1 MEGRHIPFCSPRI
14 LMIIR
19 SHYDKILLEA
29 GLGLLKQHKLFS
41 VLYITGAGLA
51 IAMTMVVFVAHYIRV
66 APVYPETNRAET
78 WVLKSVTVQRVKT
91 RGSGSWQSSHQLVR
105 DWWYPMQEAEQVS
118 AVYNSWELDDYI
130 QRENLGSE
138 LNVKVKYTDPAF
150 FRIFQFSFLAGK
162 PFSQADF
169 ESGIMNAVVGEDL
182 ARRLFGTTE
191 VVGKTFSLNYT
202 DCRIVGVVK
211 DASFLTRDSF
221 AQLYLPY
228 TTVAGYDK
236 DSKSDAGM
244 LGPYTV
250 YFKVKDDAM
259 GAALEAAMHE
269 MVRKYNTSQEE
280 NKLVLS
286 GPDVY
291 WKSVYRRGN
300 VPLDWW
306 ELIRL
311 WGGLVLIFLLVPA
324 LNLCAMISTRMENR
338 LPEMGICKAFGAD
351 RGRLLRQI
359 LIENLI
365 LTCLGGLLGLCW
377 VWTILI
383 AGRNWVFTL
392 FERYGNSAP
401 EGVDTIVSF
410 DMLFSPW
417 IFCAGFI
424 VCLLL
429 NLFSAL
435 WPAWKA
441 LGKDIV
447 YSLNQKK

>member
-1 MEGRHIPFCSPRI
+1 M
-14 LMIIR
+14 
-19 SHYDKILLEA
+19 
-29 GLGLLKQHKLFS
+29 
-41 VLYITGAGLA
+41 A

-300 VPLDWW
+300 VPLNWW

-365 LTCLGGLLGLCW
+365 LTCFGGLLGLCC

>member
-1 MEGRHIPFCSPRI
+1 
-14 LMIIR
+14 MIK
-19 SHYDKILLEA
+19 YYWKQAWE
-29 GLGLLKQHKLFS
+29 LLKQHKLS

>member
-1 MEGRHIPFCSPRI
+1 
-14 LMIIR
+14 MIK
-19 SHYDKILLEA
+19 YYWKQAWE
-29 GLGLLKQHKLFS
+29 LLKQHKLFS

-162 PFSQADF
+162 PFSQVDF

-338 LPEMGICKAFGAD
+338 LPEMGIC
-351 RGRLLRQI
+351 
-359 LIENLI
+359 
-365 LTCLGGLLGLCW
+365 
-377 VWTILI
+377 
-383 AGRNWVFTL
+383 
-392 FERYGNSAP
+392 
-401 EGVDTIVSF
+401 
-410 DMLFSPW
+410 
-417 IFCAGFI
+417 
-424 VCLLL
+424 
-429 NLFSAL
+429 
-435 WPAWKA
+435 
-441 LGKDIV
+441 
-447 YSLNQKK
+447 

>member
-1 MEGRHIPFCSPRI
+1 
-14 LMIIR
+14 MIK
-19 SHYDKILLEA
+19 YYWKQAWE
-29 GLGLLKQHKLFS
+29 LLKQHKLFS

-259 GAALEAAMHE
+259 GADLEAAMRGK
-269 MVRKYNTSQEE
+269 VRPSD
-280 NKLVLS
+280 
-286 GPDVY
+286 G
-291 WKSVYRRGN
+291 
-300 VPLDWW
+300 W
-306 ELIRL
+306 EPIRL

>member
-1 MEGRHIPFCSPRI
+1 
-14 LMIIR
+14 MIK
-19 SHYDKILLEA
+19 YYWKQAWE
-29 GLGLLKQHKLFS
+29 LLKQHKLFS

-300 VPLDWW
+300 VPLNWW

-311 WGGLVLIFLLVPA
+311 WGGLVLVPA

-365 LTCLGGLLGLCW
+365 LTCLGGLLGLCC

>member
-1 MEGRHIPFCSPRI
+1 
-14 LMIIR
+14 MIK
-19 SHYDKILLEA
+19 YYWKQAWE
-29 GLGLLKQHKLFS
+29 LLKQHKLFS

-259 GAALEAAMHE
+259 GADLEAAMHE

-338 LPEMGICKAFGAD
+338 LPEMGICKAFSAD

-424 VCLLL
+424 VCLSL

>member
-1 MEGRHIPFCSPRI
+1 
-14 LMIIR
+14 MIK
-19 SHYDKILLEA
+19 YYWKQAWE
-29 GLGLLKQHKLFS
+29 LLKQHKLFS

-259 GAALEAAMHE
+259 GADLEAAMHE

-410 DMLFSPW
+410 DMLFSP
-417 IFCAGFI
+417 
-424 VCLLL
+424 
-429 NLFSAL
+429 
-435 WPAWKA
+435 
-441 LGKDIV
+441 
-447 YSLNQKK
+447 

>member
-1 MEGRHIPFCSPRI
+1 
-14 LMIIR
+14 MIK
-19 SHYDKILLEA
+19 YYWKQAWE
-29 GLGLLKQHKLFS
+29 LLKQHKLFS

-300 VPLDWW
+300 VPLNWW

-365 LTCLGGLLGLCW
+365 LSCLGGLLGLGC

>member
-1 MEGRHIPFCSPRI
+1 
-14 LMIIR
+14 MIK
-19 SHYDKILLEA
+19 YYWKQAWE
-29 GLGLLKQHKLFS
+29 LLKQHKLFS

-429 NLFSAL
+429 NLFWVSGFSWL
-435 WPAWKA
+435 VSF
-441 LGKDIV
+441 LLSV
-447 YSLNQKK
+447 

>member
-1 MEGRHIPFCSPRI
+1 
-14 LMIIR
+14 MIK
-19 SHYDKILLEA
+19 YYWKQAWE
-29 GLGLLKQHKLFS
+29 LLKQHKLFS

-105 DWWYPMQEAEQVS
+105 DWWYPMQEAERVS

-130 QRENLGSE
+130 QPENLGSE

-324 LNLCAMISTRMENR
+324 LNLCAMISTRMENC
-338 LPEMGICKAFGAD
+338 LLEMGICKAFGAD

-365 LTCLGGLLGLCW
+365 LTCLGGLLGLCC

>member
-1 MEGRHIPFCSPRI
+1 
-14 LMIIR
+14 MIK
-19 SHYDKILLEA
+19 YCWKQAWE
-29 GLGLLKQHKLFS
+29 LLKQHKLFS

-169 ESGIMNAVVGEDL
+169 ESGIMNSVVGEDL

-324 LNLCAMISTRMENR
+324 LNLCAMIGTRMENR

>member
-1 MEGRHIPFCSPRI
+1 
-14 LMIIR
+14 MIK
-19 SHYDKILLEA
+19 YYWKQAWE
-29 GLGLLKQHKLFS
+29 LLKQHKLFS

-365 LTCLGGLLGLCW
+365 LTCLGLLGLCW

>member
-1 MEGRHIPFCSPRI
+1 
-14 LMIIR
+14 MIK
-19 SHYDKILLEA
+19 YYWKQAWE
-29 GLGLLKQHKLFS
+29 LLKQHKLFS
-41 VLYITGAGLA
+41 VLYITGVGLA

-286 GPDVY
+286 GPDIY

>member
-1 MEGRHIPFCSPRI
+1 
-14 LMIIR
+14 MIK
-19 SHYDKILLEA
+19 YYWKQAWE
-29 GLGLLKQHKLFS
+29 LLKQHKLFS

-351 RGRLLRQI
+351 RGLFLCEI
-359 LIENLI
+359 LIVYLL

>member
-1 MEGRHIPFCSPRI
+1 
-14 LMIIR
+14 MIK
-19 SHYDKILLEA
+19 YYWKQAWE
-29 GLGLLKQHKLFS
+29 LLKQHKLFS

-300 VPLDWW
+300 VPLDGW
-306 ELIRL
+306 ELIRR

-324 LNLCAMISTRMENR
+324 LNLWAMISTRMENR

>member
-1 MEGRHIPFCSPRI
+1 
-14 LMIIR
+14 MIK
-19 SHYDKILLEA
+19 YYWKQAWE
-29 GLGLLKQHKLFS
+29 LLKQHKLFS

-351 RGRLLRQI
+351 RGRLHRQI

>member
-1 MEGRHIPFCSPRI
+1 
-14 LMIIR
+14 MIK
-19 SHYDKILLEA
+19 YYWKQAWE
-29 GLGLLKQHKLFS
+29 LLKQHKLFS
-41 VLYITGAGLA
+41 VLYVTGAGLA
-51 IAMTMVVFVAHYIRV
+51 IAMTMVVFVAQYIGV

>member
-1 MEGRHIPFCSPRI
+1 M
-14 LMIIR
+14 
-19 SHYDKILLEA
+19 
-29 GLGLLKQHKLFS
+29 
-41 VLYITGAGLA
+41 A

-300 VPLDWW
+300 VPLNWW

-365 LTCLGGLLGLCW
+365 LTCLGGLLGLCC

>member
-1 MEGRHIPFCSPRI
+1 M
-14 LMIIR
+14 
-19 SHYDKILLEA
+19 A
-29 GLGLLKQHKLFS
+29 
-41 VLYITGAGLA
+41 
-51 IAMTMVVFVAHYIRV
+51 
-66 APVYPETNRAET
+66 
-78 WVLKSVTVQRVKT
+78 
-91 RGSGSWQSSHQLVR
+91 
-105 DWWYPMQEAEQVS
+105 VS

>member
-1 MEGRHIPFCSPRI
+1 
-14 LMIIR
+14 MIK
-19 SHYDKILLEA
+19 YDWKQAWE
-29 GLGLLKQHKLFS
+29 LLKQHKLFS

-259 GAALEAAMHE
+259 GADLEAAMHE

>member
-1 MEGRHIPFCSPRI
+1 
-14 LMIIR
+14 MIK
-19 SHYDKILLEA
+19 YYWKQAWE
-29 GLGLLKQHKLFS
+29 LLKQHKLFS

-300 VPLDWW
+300 VPLNWW

-338 LPEMGICKAFGAD
+338 LPDMRVCQAFGAG

-365 LTCLGGLLGLCW
+365 LTCLGGLLGLCC

>member
-1 MEGRHIPFCSPRI
+1 
-14 LMIIR
+14 MIK
-19 SHYDKILLEA
+19 YYWKQAWE
-29 GLGLLKQHKLFS
+29 LLKQHKLFS

-401 EGVDTIVSF
+401 EGVDTISF